1 MRPLSRE
8 GTAERIPFQHPE
20 GSQVSGL
27 GAPVD
32 QGGDGRALGGS
43 LHTSLQRPTA
53 WLVLEL
59 SHTIPALGLVSG
71 EPLPR
76 VRQPALAGDSSQP
89 ASRVLSARGLGRV
102 VGTLLT
108 HPRSLWVR
116 TRGPP
121 SFSRRPHTHRL
132 GDAEA
137 DAGHPRDEALKAT
150 GRGLRKLG
158 AGCRVQ
164 PSGHQ
169 RIFSGLGV
177 SQDIP
182 QGGAQPS
189 LYLRE
194 QDLVQ
199 KQRFSSRDF
208 TIDLFWKIFS
218 RPLPVGTCVRVCACC
233 TRPGLVLNLLL
244 L

>member
-121 SFSRRPHTHRL
+121 SFSRQPHTHRL

-169 RIFSGLGV
+169 RIFRDLV
-177 SQDIP
+177 SLKT
-182 QGGAQPS
+182 S
-189 LYLRE
+189 LRE
-194 QDLVQ
+194 ARSPVSTSEN
-199 KQRFSSRDF
+199 RTWFRSSGF
-208 TIDLFWKIFS
+208 
-218 RPLPVGTCVRVCACC
+218 
-233 TRPGLVLNLLL
+233 
-244 L
+244 